1 MNSMRLIY
9 KLKSKEN
16 QKKENSL
23 SFYKLELLTDFDMLI
38 NGRER
43 YQRWNIFCK
52 SLSNYQRFRKREDK
66 NFSLLESEVVSR
78 KFKATMSVDF
88 RIKITA
94 SIWKKQLTKINTVES
109 L

>member
-1 MNSMRLIY
+1 MTLIY
-9 KLKSKEN
+9 KLRSKEN

-23 SFYKLELLTDFDMLI
+23 SLFKLELLTDFDMLI

-43 YQRWNIFCK
+43 HQRWNCFCK
-52 SLSNYQRFRKREDK
+52 FLSNYQRFKKRRDK
-66 NFSLLESEVVSR
+66 NISFLESEVVSR

-88 RIKITA
+88 RVKITA

>member
-1 MNSMRLIY
+1 MRLIY
-9 KLKSKEN
+9 KLKSKGN

-23 SFYKLELLTDFDMLI
+23 SLYKLELLTDFDMLM

-43 YQRWNIFCK
+43 CQVWNVFCK
-52 SLSNYQRFRKREDK
+52 FLSNYQRFRKRGDK
-66 NFSLLESEVVSR
+66 NFSLLESEVVIR

-88 RIKITA
+88 RVKITA